1 MKISLLGAGAW
12 GTALAILFAR
22 SGHQVRLW
30 CRNQQLA
37 QQMQNQRINNK
48 LLPDF
53 ILPENI
59 LISANFDDLFADN
72 FADLILIVTPTS
84 ALRSNL
90 ELIKN
95 KISAKN
101 LQIPILWACK
111 GFETQSSLLP
121 HQIVG
126 EIFGDNNYPMAVL
139 SGPSF
144 AQEVAQS
151 QPTAVSLAANDIN
164 LAQNLANALHSEN
177 FRIYSN
183 DDLIGVEVGGACKN
197 VLAIA
202 TGICDGLNF
211 KFNTRAALITRGL
224 AEIARLGVAMGGK
237 YQTFLGLSGIGDI
250 LLTCTGDLSRNRQVG
265 LQLAQGKTLSKI
277 LQDLGHVAEG
287 VFTAREMFNLSQKY
301 SVEVPICQ
309 SVLAAFEKSG
319 DAKNIKDIAK
329 KLLTRTIKSE

>member
-12 GTALAILFAR
+12 GTALAILFAN
-22 SGHQVRLW
+22 SGHSVKLW

-53 ILPENI
+53 ILPKNI
-59 LISANFDDLFADN
+59 AVTANFDDLFVDN
-72 FADLILIVTPTS
+72 FADLILIATPTA

-90 ELIKN
+90 ELIKS
-95 KISAKN
+95 KIAT
-101 LQIPILWACK
+101 QIPILWACK

-121 HQIVG
+121 HQIVS
-126 EIFGDNNYPMAVL
+126 EIFDNPNYPMAVL

-151 QPTAVSLAANDIN
+151 QPTAVSLAANNIN

-224 AEIARLGVAMGGK
+224 AEIARLGVTMGGK
-237 YQTFLGLSGIGDI
+237 HQTFLGLSGIGDI

-287 VFTAREMFNLSQKY
+287 VFTAKEMFNLSQKY
-301 SVEVPICQ
+301 NVEVPICQ
-309 SVLAAFEKSG
+309 SVMAAFEKSG
-319 DAKNIKDIAK
+319 DANNIKDIAK
-329 KLLTRTIKSE
+329 KLLTRTIKAE

>member
-12 GTALAILFAR
+12 GTALAILFAN
-22 SGHQVRLW
+22 SGHNVKLW

-53 ILPENI
+53 ILPKNI
-59 LISANFDDLFADN
+59 AVTANFDDLFVDN
-72 FADLILIVTPTS
+72 FADLILIATPTA

-90 ELIKN
+90 ELIKS
-95 KISAKN
+95 KIAT
-101 LQIPILWACK
+101 QIPILWACK

-121 HQIVG
+121 HQIVS
-126 EIFGDNNYPMAVL
+126 EIFDNPNYPMAVL

-151 QPTAVSLAANDIN
+151 QPTAVSLAANNIN

-224 AEIARLGVAMGGK
+224 AEIARLGVTMGGK
-237 YQTFLGLSGIGDI
+237 HQTFLGLSGIGDI

-287 VFTAREMFNLSQKY
+287 VFTAKEMFNLSQKY
-301 SVEVPICQ
+301 NVEVPICQ
-309 SVLAAFEKSG
+309 SVMAAFEKSG
-319 DAKNIKDIAK
+319 DANNIKDIAK
-329 KLLTRTIKSE
+329 KLLTRTIKAE

>member
-12 GTALAILFAR
+12 GTALAILFAN
-22 SGHQVRLW
+22 SGHSVKLW

-53 ILPENI
+53 ILPKNI
-59 LISANFDDLFADN
+59 AVTANFDDLFVDN
-72 FADLILIVTPTS
+72 FADLILIATPTA

-90 ELIKN
+90 ELIKS
-95 KISAKN
+95 KIAT
-101 LQIPILWACK
+101 QIPILWACK

-121 HQIVG
+121 HQIVS
-126 EIFGDNNYPMAVL
+126 EIFDNPNYPMAVL

-151 QPTAVSLAANDIN
+151 QPTAVSLAANNIN

-224 AEIARLGVAMGGK
+224 AEIARLGVTMGGK
-237 YQTFLGLSGIGDI
+237 HQTFLGLSGIGDI

-287 VFTAREMFNLSQKY
+287 VFTAKEMFNLSQKY
-301 SVEVPICQ
+301 NVEVPICQ
-309 SVLAAFEKSG
+309 SVMAAFEKSG
-319 DAKNIKDIAK
+319 DANNIKDIAK
-329 KLLTRTIKSE
+329 KLLMRTIKAE

>member
-12 GTALAILFAR
+12 GTALAILFAN
-22 SGHQVRLW
+22 SGHSVKLW

-53 ILPENI
+53 ILPKNI
-59 LISANFDDLFADN
+59 AVTANFDDLFVDN
-72 FADLILIVTPTS
+72 FADLILIATPTA

-90 ELIKN
+90 ELIKS
-95 KISAKN
+95 KIAT
-101 LQIPILWACK
+101 QIPILWACK

-121 HQIVG
+121 HQIVS
-126 EIFGDNNYPMAVL
+126 EIFDNPNYPMAVL

-237 YQTFLGLSGIGDI
+237 HQTFLGLSGIGDI

-287 VFTAREMFNLSQKY
+287 VFTAKEMFNLSQKY
-301 SVEVPICQ
+301 NVEVPICQ
-309 SVLAAFEKSG
+309 SVMAAFEKSG
-319 DAKNIKDIAK
+319 DANNIKDIAK
-329 KLLTRTIKSE
+329 KLLMRTIKAE

>member
-12 GTALAILFAR
+12 GTALAILFAN
-22 SGHQVRLW
+22 SGHSVKLW

-53 ILPENI
+53 ILPKNI
-59 LISANFDDLFADN
+59 AVTANFDDLFVDN
-72 FADLILIVTPTS
+72 FADLILIATPTA

-90 ELIKN
+90 ELIKS
-95 KISAKN
+95 KIAT
-101 LQIPILWACK
+101 QIPILWACK

-121 HQIVG
+121 HQIVS
-126 EIFGDNNYPMAVL
+126 EIFDNPNYPMAVL

-224 AEIARLGVAMGGK
+224 AEIARLGVTMGGK
-237 YQTFLGLSGIGDI
+237 HQTFLGLSGIGDI

-287 VFTAREMFNLSQKY
+287 VFTAKEMFNLSQKY
-301 SVEVPICQ
+301 NVEVPICQ
-309 SVLAAFEKSG
+309 SVMAAFEKSG
-319 DAKNIKDIAK
+319 DANNIKDIAK
-329 KLLTRTIKSE
+329 KLLMRTIKAE

>member
-12 GTALAILFAR
+12 GTALAILFAN
-22 SGHQVRLW
+22 SGHSVKLW

-53 ILPENI
+53 ILPKNI
-59 LISANFDDLFADN
+59 AVTANFDDLFVDN
-72 FADLILIVTPTS
+72 FADLILIATPTA

-90 ELIKN
+90 ELIKS
-95 KISAKN
+95 KIAT
-101 LQIPILWACK
+101 QIPILWACK

-121 HQIVG
+121 HQIVS
-126 EIFGDNNYPMAVL
+126 EIFDNPNYPMAVL

-224 AEIARLGVAMGGK
+224 AEIARLGVTMGGK
-237 YQTFLGLSGIGDI
+237 HQTFLGLSGIGDI

-287 VFTAREMFNLSQKY
+287 DFTAKEMFNLSQKY
-301 SVEVPICQ
+301 NVEVPICQ
-309 SVLAAFEKSG
+309 SVMAAFEKSG
-319 DAKNIKDIAK
+319 DANNIKDIAK
-329 KLLTRTIKSE
+329 KLLTRTIKAE

>member
-12 GTALAILFAR
+12 GTALAILFAN
-22 SGHQVRLW
+22 SGHSVKLW

-53 ILPENI
+53 ILPKNI
-59 LISANFDDLFADN
+59 AVTANFDDLFVDN
-72 FADLILIVTPTS
+72 FADLILIATPTA

-90 ELIKN
+90 ELIKS
-95 KISAKN
+95 KIAT
-101 LQIPILWACK
+101 QIPILWACK

-121 HQIVG
+121 HQIVS
-126 EIFGDNNYPMAVL
+126 EIFDNPNYPMAVL

-224 AEIARLGVAMGGK
+224 AEIARLGVTMGGK
-237 YQTFLGLSGIGDI
+237 HQTFLGLSGIGDI

-287 VFTAREMFNLSQKY
+287 VFTAKEMFNLSQKY
-301 SVEVPICQ
+301 NVEVPICQ
-309 SVLAAFEKSG
+309 SVMAAFEKSG
-319 DAKNIKDIAK
+319 DVNNIKDIAK
-329 KLLTRTIKSE
+329 KLLMRTIKAE

>member
-12 GTALAILFAR
+12 GTAFAILFAN
-22 SGHQVRLW
+22 SGHSVKLW

-53 ILPENI
+53 ILPKNI
-59 LISANFDDLFADN
+59 AVTANFDDLFVDN
-72 FADLILIVTPTS
+72 FADLILIATPTA

-90 ELIKN
+90 ELIKS
-95 KISAKN
+95 KIAT
-101 LQIPILWACK
+101 QIPILWACK

-121 HQIVG
+121 HQIVS
-126 EIFGDNNYPMAVL
+126 EIFDNPNYPMAVL

-224 AEIARLGVAMGGK
+224 AEIARLGVTMGGK
-237 YQTFLGLSGIGDI
+237 HQTFLGLSGIGDI

-287 VFTAREMFNLSQKY
+287 VFTAKEMFNLSQKY
-301 SVEVPICQ
+301 NVEVPICQ
-309 SVLAAFEKSG
+309 SVMAAFEKSG
-319 DAKNIKDIAK
+319 DANNIKDIAK
-329 KLLTRTIKSE
+329 KLLMRTIKAE

>member
-12 GTALAILFAR
+12 GTALAILFAN
-22 SGHQVRLW
+22 SGHSVKLW
-30 CRNQQLA
+30 FRNQQLA

-53 ILPENI
+53 ILPKNI
-59 LISANFDDLFADN
+59 AVTANFDDLFVDN
-72 FADLILIVTPTS
+72 FADLILIATPTA

-90 ELIKN
+90 ELIKS
-95 KISAKN
+95 KIAT
-101 LQIPILWACK
+101 QIPILWACK

-121 HQIVG
+121 HQIVS
-126 EIFGDNNYPMAVL
+126 EIFDNPNYPMAVL

-224 AEIARLGVAMGGK
+224 AEIARLGVTMGGK
-237 YQTFLGLSGIGDI
+237 HQTFLGLSGIGDI

-287 VFTAREMFNLSQKY
+287 VFTAKEMFNLSQKY
-301 SVEVPICQ
+301 NVEVPICQ
-309 SVLAAFEKSG
+309 SVMAAFEKSG
-319 DAKNIKDIAK
+319 DANNIKDIAK
-329 KLLTRTIKSE
+329 KLLTRTIKAE

>member
-12 GTALAILFAR
+12 GTALAILFAN
-22 SGHQVRLW
+22 SGHSVKLW

-53 ILPENI
+53 ILPKNI
-59 LISANFDDLFADN
+59 AVTANFDDLFVDN
-72 FADLILIVTPTS
+72 FADLILIATPTA

-90 ELIKN
+90 ELIKS
-95 KISAKN
+95 KIAT
-101 LQIPILWACK
+101 QIPILWACK

-121 HQIVG
+121 HQIVS
-126 EIFGDNNYPMAVL
+126 EIFDSPNYPMAVL

-224 AEIARLGVAMGGK
+224 AEIARLGVTMGGK
-237 YQTFLGLSGIGDI
+237 HQTFLGLSGIGDI

-287 VFTAREMFNLSQKY
+287 VFTAKEMFNLSQKY
-301 SVEVPICQ
+301 NVEVPICQ
-309 SVLAAFEKSG
+309 SVMAAFEKSG
-319 DAKNIKDIAK
+319 DANNIKDIAK
-329 KLLTRTIKSE
+329 KLLTRTIKAE

>member
-12 GTALAILFAR
+12 GTALAILFAN
-22 SGHQVRLW
+22 SGHSVKLW

-53 ILPENI
+53 ILPKNI
-59 LISANFDDLFADN
+59 AVTANFDDLFVDN
-72 FADLILIVTPTS
+72 FADLILIATPTA

-90 ELIKN
+90 ELIKS
-95 KISAKN
+95 KIAT
-101 LQIPILWACK
+101 QIPILWACK
-111 GFETQSSLLP
+111 GLETQSSLLP
-121 HQIVG
+121 HQIVS
-126 EIFGDNNYPMAVL
+126 EIFDNPNYPMAVL

-224 AEIARLGVAMGGK
+224 AEIVRLGVTMGGK
-237 YQTFLGLSGIGDI
+237 HQTFLGLSGIGDI

-301 SVEVPICQ
+301 NVEVPICQ
-309 SVLAAFEKSG
+309 SVMAAFEKSG
-319 DAKNIKDIAK
+319 DANNIKDIAK
-329 KLLTRTIKSE
+329 KLLTRTIKAE

>member
-1 MKISLLGAGAW
+1 
-12 GTALAILFAR
+12 
-22 SGHQVRLW
+22 
-30 CRNQQLA
+30 
-37 QQMQNQRINNK
+37 
-48 LLPDF
+48 
-53 ILPENI
+53 
-59 LISANFDDLFADN
+59 
-72 FADLILIVTPTS
+72 
-84 ALRSNL
+84 
-90 ELIKN
+90 
-95 KISAKN
+95 
-101 LQIPILWACK
+101 
-111 GFETQSSLLP
+111 
-121 HQIVG
+121 
-126 EIFGDNNYPMAVL
+126 MAVL

-151 QPTAVSLAANDIN
+151 QPTAVSLAANNIN

-224 AEIARLGVAMGGK
+224 AEIARLGVTMGGK
-237 YQTFLGLSGIGDI
+237 HQTFLGLSGIGDI

-287 VFTAREMFNLSQKY
+287 VFTAKEMFNLSQKY
-301 SVEVPICQ
+301 NVEVPICQ
-309 SVLAAFEKSG
+309 SVMAAFEKSG
-319 DAKNIKDIAK
+319 DANNIKDIAK
-329 KLLTRTIKSE
+329 KLLMRTIKAE